1 MNQSHP
7 AKFEWGDSMSVGVEA
22 LDRDH
27 RFLVTLIDRLA
38 SMDDLG
44 NAPEVEHVLDDLV
57 RYTEEHFE
65 REEEY
70 MRATDYPDLV
80 RHQRLH
86 EEMVKK
92 IEKLRMQF
100 FLGEKEHIGH
110 QTLDFLIHWLQHHVL
125 GEDMKY
131 SPQRRRGEAHPR

>member
-1 MNQSHP
+1 MGMGTMGQELK
-7 AKFEWGDSMSVGVEA
+7 KFTWDATMSVGVED

-44 NAPEVEHVLDDLV
+44 DASEIEHVLDELV

-70 MRATDYPDLV
+70 MEATGYPDLV
-80 RHQRLH
+80 HHRLLH
-86 EEMVKK
+86 ENMVKK
-92 IEKLRMQF
+92 IDELRVQF
-100 FLGEKEHIGH
+100 FLGDKEHIGH
-110 QTLDFLIHWLQHHVL
+110 QTLDFLIHWLHNHVL

-131 SPQRRRGEAHPR
+131 SPERKTEN

>member
-1 MNQSHP
+1 MNEHHP
-7 AKFEWGDSMSVGVEA
+7 AKFEWDGSMSVGVEE

-44 NAPEVEHVLDDLV
+44 DTPEVEHVLDDLV

-70 MRATDYPDLV
+70 MQATHYPDLT

-86 EEMVKK
+86 EDMVKK
-92 IEKLRMQF
+92 IEKLRLQF
-100 FLGEKEHIGH
+100 FLGEKEHVGR
-110 QTLDFLIHWLQHHVL
+110 QTLDFLIQWLHDHVL
-125 GEDMKY
+125 GEDMNY
-131 SPQRRRGEAHPR
+131 SPQRRQNREYPR

>member
-1 MNQSHP
+1 MSQSQP
-7 AKFEWGDSMSVGVEA
+7 AKFEWSDRMSVGVEA

-44 NAPEVEHVLDDLV
+44 STPEVEHVLDDLV

-70 MRATDYPDLV
+70 MRSTGYPDLPH
-80 RHQRLH
+80 HQRLH

-92 IEKLRMQF
+92 IEKLRLQF
-100 FLGEKEHIGH
+100 FLGEKEHIGR
-110 QTLDFLIHWLQHHVL
+110 QTLDFLIHWLQDHVL

-131 SPQRRRGEAHPR
+131 SPQHRQSEGNSR

>member
-1 MNQSHP
+1 MSTHQP
-7 AKFEWGDSMSVGVEA
+7 AKFEWDSSMSVGVED
-22 LDRDH
+22 LDQDH

-44 NAPEVEHVLDDLV
+44 NTPEIEHVLDDLV

-70 MRATDYPDLV
+70 MRATDYPDLA

-92 IEKLRMQF
+92 IEKLRLQF

-110 QTLDFLIHWLQHHVL
+110 QTLEFLTHWLQNHVL

-131 SPQRRRGEAHPR
+131 SPQHRPAAVHPR